1 VRGRIR
7 SIKPDVHLDEKLWDA
22 EEKSGLPLFRVFTGL
37 WNYADREGR
46 FEWRPRALKS
56 VIMPYWNGDIS
67 NALEA
72 LHEAGLAIKYEV
84 DGKLFGYLP
93 NFNKHQAINKNE
105 ARSVIPEPPNVSSRA
120 CTEAHVQESDG
131 SPGRTAAF
139 TDVQV
144 RENEAYSLPFP
155 SLKKTVLAKDRPKRD
170 PLADQL
176 SSGGGPRFRA
186 DVRRLHE
193 RFKLAIGLPGL
204 SLDVNGDFDAQT
216 LADALD
222 AHGPNACDVVADESP
237 HDRMVTGEADERGN
251 EHKSVG
257 YVFGKPHVFARIL
270 AAGKKR
276 LADERK
282 VRRGGPSAIERALS
296 ADVSEDA

>member
-1 VRGRIR
+1 MRTLLVMRHRKISKLSDSAFRLWFSMIEFAREQSTDGRSTAVEISFLARAPRGKKRQNVLR
-7 SIKPDVHLDEKLWDA
+7 ELTE
-22 EEKSGLPLFRVFTGL
+22 SGLLELLNKDEFELHDFLHWQDDSQSVSAKRAKARARMRRVRANRERTESEPFARTESEHGA
-37 WNYADREGR
+37 NVRTDGSDPVRDGEGR
-46 FEWRPRALKS
+46 RKKEEGREEGCSPS
-56 VIMPYWNGDIS
+56 S
-67 NALEA
+67 N
-72 LHEAGLAIKYEV
+72 
-84 DGKLFGYLP
+84 
-93 NFNKHQAINKNE
+93 
-105 ARSVIPEPPNVSSRA
+105 S
-120 CTEAHVQESDG
+120 
-131 SPGRTAAF
+131 
-139 TDVQV
+139 
-144 RENEAYSLPFP
+144 
-155 SLKKTVLAKDRPKRD
+155 RPKRD
-170 PLADQL
+170 PMADQL
-176 SSGGGPRFRA
+176 RSGGGPRSRP